1 MGINRF
7 MFQADTVNTVHIFI
21 FHYKKYK
28 IIKIIKMMKHPK
40 YLLFFNDFYDKVD
53 KKKMV
58 YIDNNNKY
66 YSDFLSILENK
77 ELT

>member
-53 KKKMV
+53 KKKLV
-58 YIDNNNKY
+58 YIDRIINT
-66 YSDFLSILENK
+66 IL
-77 ELT
+77 TFFQY

>member
-28 IIKIIKMMKHPK
+28 IIKIIKMMKHPNIFSFSTIFMIK
-40 YLLFFNDFYDKVD
+40 
-53 KKKMV
+53 
-58 YIDNNNKY
+58 
-66 YSDFLSILENK
+66 
-77 ELT
+77 LTKRKWFTLIE